1 MNSAIFL
8 LGLWTAG
15 PSSAPASVVVATTRG
30 VEVMPVATH
39 LGHPALPA
47 EGLERL
53 LPVTTS
59 VADGWAEVTFARQ
72 PFRFPLGAPLF
83 LFRGEVRP
91 LVGGAYVIDDSLFV
105 PLQWLAGEVPRL
117 FTENFRYDPVAAR
130 FEEVS
135 LTPVMTRVS
144 PPGRTASPAAA
155 KLGLRLP
162 HKVVIDPGHG
172 GTDPGTSGRYLPRGM
187 SEKDVVLQIGKY
199 LQRDLELRGIEV
211 VLTRRTDVLI
221 PFRTRARLCSR
232 DCDAFVSI
240 HVNSLNDSRSNRRVR
255 GVETYFWREA
265 LTAEAARVAAM
276 ENESL
281 RYEEELGVQDKDD
294 PLAFILKDL
303 ERNEYL
309 RESADL
315 ADVVHTNVAEHHPAG
330 SRRLAQADFVVLREA
345 IRPAILVET
354 GYGSNPE
361 DGRFLAS
368 ASGQQQ
374 IARAI
379 ADGIVQY
386 LRRYEDRTVSAPPA
400 R

>member
-1 MNSAIFL
+1 MNPL
-8 LGLWTAG
+8 LLLIGLSTAT
-15 PSSAPASVVVATTRG
+15 PDAAPASVVVATSRG
-30 VEVMPVATH
+30 VEVLPVATH

-47 EGLERL
+47 DGLEKV
-53 LPVTTS
+53 LPITAS
-59 VADGWAEVTFARQ
+59 VDDGWAEVTFARQ
-72 PFRFPLGAPLF
+72 LFRFPLGAPF
-83 LFRGEVRP
+83 FVFRNEVRP
-91 LVGGAYVIDDSLFV
+91 LVGGAYVLDDSLFV
-105 PLQWLAGEVPRL
+105 PLQWLAGEVPRV
-117 FTENFRYDPVAAR
+117 FTENFRYDAVAGR

-144 PPGRTASPAAA
+144 PPGRTVPPAAA

-172 GTDPGTSGRYLPRGM
+172 GTDPGTAGRYFPRGIQ
-187 SEKDVVLQIGKY
+187 EKQVVLAIAKDVE
-199 LQRDLELRGIEV
+199 RELKKHGVDVE
-211 VLTRRTDVLI
+211 LTRRTDVLV
-221 PFRTRARLCSR
+221 PFRTRARMCSR
-232 DCDAFVSI
+232 DCDAFISI
-240 HVNSLNDSRSNRRVR
+240 HVNSLRDSRSNRRIR

-281 RYEEELGVQDKDD
+281 RYEEGLPVEGDDD

-315 ADVVHTNVAEHHPAG
+315 ADMVHTSVSDSHPAG
-330 SRRLAQADFVVLREA
+330 SRRMAQADFVVLREA

-354 GYGSNPE
+354 GYGSNPD

-368 ASGQQQ
+368 EAGQQRL
-374 IARAI
+374 ARAI
-379 ADGIVQY
+379 ADGIIEY
-386 LRRYEDRTVSAPPA
+386 LLRYEDRTISAPPS